1 LLLGHFIVVEIEAMF
16 LRPLAFAF
24 RGQGL
29 QQHAACVLTLR
40 SARSIHAS
48 PQRAERSLPVKAE
61 TPTTEQPIRLSSGPK
76 QDWKFVKRLRQFGL
90 FTIAFATGWILENQ
104 RKAYF
109 AAKNPTTNE
118 FVKYTLAR
126 KEVLSSTCTI
136 FSLRPATKSRIPA
149 TVPDAEWSINSV
161 ELKQPQL
168 QIVRSYTCLPPSA
181 DQPDDELRF
190 LIRREQRGE
199 VSNYVHRL
207 PIGAEVEI
215 RGPHAE
221 YVIPENI
228 ESAVFLAGGT
238 GIATALQAAD
248 VLDGEAK
255 LHILWASR
263 RREDCIGGLNDTV
276 ADTSRWT
283 PWFKSKE
290 SARSQVTETD
300 SQPAEK
306 SAVVAQLEAL
316 KRSFASSEKKQS
328 RLTVDYFVDE
338 ENAFIDPARVK
349 SIIAD
354 QTSAAQEPD
363 AGRKTI
369 FVSGPAGFIGHWAG
383 PKQWHQGQE
392 IQGPL
397 GGILSTFQ
405 LAGWEVVKL

>member
-1 LLLGHFIVVEIEAMF
+1 MF
-16 LRPLAFAF
+16 LRPLKSAF
-24 RGQGL
+24 RAQGL
-29 QQHAACVLTLR
+29 SKRATCAVTVCF
-40 SARSIHAS
+40 ARSVHAS
-48 PQRAERSLPVKAE
+48 PQLWAESSLPVKAE
-61 TPTTEQPIRLSSGPK
+61 TPTTNQPLKLPSDDNPK
-76 QDWKFVKRLRQFGL
+76 SKIVNRLRQFGL
-90 FTIAFATGWILENQ
+90 FTIAFATGWILEDQ

-109 AAKNPTTNE
+109 AATSPTTTE

-126 KEVLSSTCTI
+126 KEVLSSTCTV

-149 TVPDAEWSINSV
+149 TVTDAEWSINSV

-181 DQPDDELRF
+181 DQPEDELRF

-199 VSNYVHRL
+199 VSNYIHRL

-221 YVIPENI
+221 YVIPEDI
-228 ESAVFLAGGT
+228 TSAVFLAGGT
-238 GIATALQAAD
+238 GIATALQAAE
-248 VLDGEAK
+248 VLDGEAN

-276 ADTSRWT
+276 SDTSRWT
-283 PWFKSKE
+283 SWFKSKE
-290 SARSQVTETD
+290 PVRSQATETNP
-300 SQPAEK
+300 QPAEK

-316 KRSFASSEKKQS
+316 KRSFASTEKKQS
-328 RLTVDYFVDE
+328 RLSVDYFVDE
-338 ENAFIDPARVK
+338 ESAFIDPARVK

-354 QTSAAQEPD
+354 QSSTSQEPGT
-363 AGRKTI
+363 GRKII

>member
-1 LLLGHFIVVEIEAMF
+1 V
-16 LRPLAFAF
+16 
-24 RGQGL
+24 
-29 QQHAACVLTLR
+29 
-40 SARSIHAS
+40 HAS
-48 PQRAERSLPVKAE
+48 PQRVESSLPVKVE
-61 TPTTEQPIRLSSGPK
+61 TSSTTKQPIKIPSDDSQKSNAL
-76 QDWKFVKRLRQFGL
+76 KRIRQFGL
-90 FTIAFATGWILENQ
+90 FAIAFATGWYLENQ

-109 AAKNPTTNE
+109 AAPSPTTTE
-118 FVKYTLAR
+118 FVKYTLVG

-136 FSLRPATKSRIPA
+136 FSLRPATKSTIPA

-181 DQPDDELRF
+181 DQPEDELRF

-207 PIGAEVEI
+207 PVGAEVEI

-221 YVIPENI
+221 YVIPEDV

-248 VLDGEAK
+248 VLDGEAN

-263 RREDCIGGLNDTV
+263 RREDCIGGLNDTI

-283 PWFKSKE
+283 SWFKSKE
-290 SARSQVTETD
+290 PVKEQAAALD
-300 SQPAEK
+300 PQPVEK
-306 SAVVAQLEAL
+306 GAVVSQLEAL
-316 KRSFASSEKKQS
+316 KRSFASSQKKQS
-328 RLTVDYFVDE
+328 RLAVDYFVDE
-338 ENAFIDPARVK
+338 EKSFIDPARVK

-354 QTSAAQEPD
+354 QSSESQEPGP
-363 AGRKTI
+363 GRKII
-369 FVSGPAGFIGHWAG
+369 FVSGPAGFISHWAG
-383 PKQWHQGQE
+383 PKQWHQGRE

-397 GGILSTFQ
+397 GGILSTFP